1 MANTKGLGKGLSALL
16 GDDVIAAKDER
27 ASSLLLP
34 ISQVESC
41 STQPRKS
48 FDAEALS
55 DLADSIRV
63 HGIIQPLTV
72 RKLQSGYYQII
83 AGERRWRAAR
93 MAGPISRNIGV
104 IDMQTSHTTASAAVT
119 TSLARRIVAASWKPV
134 LFAVLM
140 WLSAAAGEIPIP
152 GTPVPIT
159 LQTFVV
165 MLAGLMLPWR
175 QAGAAVA
182 TYLAAGAV
190 GLPVFAG
197 GTSTLALVGPSAG
210 FLFGF
215 LPGVVVI
222 ALLRGKSDTSSFA
235 AAARTAGRY
244 LLAALVGGI
253 VVVYAFGFVIQ
264 SALTGA
270 PLAAV
275 ALVSMSFVVGDA
287 IKAVVASLAAAGLS
301 KLGR

>member
-1 MANTKGLGKGLSALL
+1 MDGSDCRGYRTTRRNLPSS
-16 GDDVIAAKDER
+16 IAYRPPFTA
-27 ASSLLLP
+27 
-34 ISQVESC
+34 
-41 STQPRKS
+41 
-48 FDAEALS
+48 
-55 DLADSIRV
+55 
-63 HGIIQPLTV
+63 
-72 RKLQSGYYQII
+72 
-83 AGERRWRAAR
+83 
-93 MAGPISRNIGV
+93 ISRNIGV
-104 IDMQTSHTTASAAVT
+104 IDMQTSHTTASAAAT

-210 FLFGF
+210 FLFGVR
-215 LPGVVVI
+215 LRLRHPVRADRCAARRRGPG
-222 ALLRGKSDTSSFA
+222 LHGLRGW
-235 AAARTAGRY
+235 RRHQGR
-244 LLAALVGGI
+244 G
-253 VVVYAFGFVIQ
+253 
-264 SALTGA
+264 
-270 PLAAV
+270 
-275 ALVSMSFVVGDA
+275 
-287 IKAVVASLAAAGLS
+287 GLS
-301 KLGR
+301 GRRRPVQARSLT

>member
-1 MANTKGLGKGLSALL
+1 MWTANAHQGHIRPRHSHS
-16 GDDVIAAKDER
+16 IAYR
-27 ASSLLLP
+27 LP
-34 ISQVESC
+34 V
-41 STQPRKS
+41 T
-48 FDAEALS
+48 A
-55 DLADSIRV
+55 
-63 HGIIQPLTV
+63 
-72 RKLQSGYYQII
+72 I
-83 AGERRWRAAR
+83 AH
-93 MAGPISRNIGV
+93 NIGV
-104 IDMQTSHTTASAAVT
+104 FIMQTSHTTSSTAATAS
-119 TSLARRIVAASWKPV
+119 LGRRIVAASWKPA

-140 WLSAAAGEIPIP
+140 WLSAAAGAIPIP

-175 QAGAAVA
+175 QAGSAVA
-182 TYLAAGAV
+182 AYLAAGAV

-197 GTSTLALVGPSAG
+197 GASTMALVGPSAG

-215 LPGVVVI
+215 LPGVIVI
-222 ALLRGKSDTSSFA
+222 ALLRGKANTSSASA
-235 AAARTAGRY
+235 AALTAGRY
-244 LLAALVGGI
+244 LLAALVGGV

-270 PLAAV
+270 PIAAV
-275 ALVSMSFVVGDA
+275 ALASMGFVAGDT

>member
-1 MANTKGLGKGLSALL
+1 
-16 GDDVIAAKDER
+16 
-27 ASSLLLP
+27 
-34 ISQVESC
+34 
-41 STQPRKS
+41 
-48 FDAEALS
+48 
-55 DLADSIRV
+55 
-63 HGIIQPLTV
+63 
-72 RKLQSGYYQII
+72 
-83 AGERRWRAAR
+83 
-93 MAGPISRNIGV
+93 
-104 IDMQTSHTTASAAVT
+104 MQTSHTTASAAAT

-235 AAARTAGRY
+235 AAAGRY
-244 LLAALVGGI
+244 LLAALVGGV

-275 ALVSMSFVVGDA
+275 ALASMGFVVGDA

>member
-1 MANTKGLGKGLSALL
+1 
-16 GDDVIAAKDER
+16 
-27 ASSLLLP
+27 
-34 ISQVESC
+34 
-41 STQPRKS
+41 
-48 FDAEALS
+48 
-55 DLADSIRV
+55 
-63 HGIIQPLTV
+63 
-72 RKLQSGYYQII
+72 
-83 AGERRWRAAR
+83 
-93 MAGPISRNIGV
+93 
-104 IDMQTSHTTASAAVT
+104 MQTSHTTASAAAT

-235 AAARTAGRY
+235 AA
-244 LLAALVGGI
+244 
-253 VVVYAFGFVIQ
+253 FGFVIQ

-275 ALVSMSFVVGDA
+275 ALASIGFVVGDA

>member
-1 MANTKGLGKGLSALL
+1 
-16 GDDVIAAKDER
+16 
-27 ASSLLLP
+27 
-34 ISQVESC
+34 
-41 STQPRKS
+41 
-48 FDAEALS
+48 
-55 DLADSIRV
+55 
-63 HGIIQPLTV
+63 
-72 RKLQSGYYQII
+72 
-83 AGERRWRAAR
+83 
-93 MAGPISRNIGV
+93 
-104 IDMQTSHTTASAAVT
+104 MQTSHTTASAAAT

-244 LLAALVGGI
+244 LLAALVGG
-253 VVVYAFGFVIQ
+253 VVVDAFGFVIQ

-275 ALVSMSFVVGDA
+275 ALASMGFVVGDA

>member
-1 MANTKGLGKGLSALL
+1 MRNAILTISS
-16 GDDVIAAKDER
+16 AAKT
-27 ASSLLLP
+27 ATSGKFGAVLK
-34 ISQVESC
+34 
-41 STQPRKS
+41 ST
-48 FDAEALS
+48 
-55 DLADSIRV
+55 
-63 HGIIQPLTV
+63 
-72 RKLQSGYYQII
+72 
-83 AGERRWRAAR
+83 
-93 MAGPISRNIGV
+93 
-104 IDMQTSHTTASAAVT
+104 
-119 TSLARRIVAASWKPV
+119 
-134 LFAVLM
+134 LFAVL
-140 WLSAAAGEIPIP
+140 LAAASMAGAVPIP

-165 MLAGLMLPWR
+165 MLAALMLPWK
-175 QAGAAVA
+175 QAGAAVLM
-182 TYLAAGAV
+182 YLAAGAA

-197 GTSTLALVGPSAG
+197 GASTMALVGPSAG

-215 LPGVVVI
+215 LPGVVAI

-244 LLAALVGGI
+244 LLAALVGGV

-275 ALVSMSFVVGDA
+275 ALASMGFVVGDA

>member
-1 MANTKGLGKGLSALL
+1 
-16 GDDVIAAKDER
+16 
-27 ASSLLLP
+27 
-34 ISQVESC
+34 
-41 STQPRKS
+41 
-48 FDAEALS
+48 
-55 DLADSIRV
+55 
-63 HGIIQPLTV
+63 
-72 RKLQSGYYQII
+72 
-83 AGERRWRAAR
+83 
-93 MAGPISRNIGV
+93 
-104 IDMQTSHTTASAAVT
+104 MQTSHTTASAAAT

-190 GLPVFAG
+190 GLAG

-215 LPGVVVI
+215 LPGVVAI

-244 LLAALVGGI
+244 LLAALVGGV

-275 ALVSMSFVVGDA
+275 ALASMGFVVGDA

>member
-1 MANTKGLGKGLSALL
+1 
-16 GDDVIAAKDER
+16 
-27 ASSLLLP
+27 
-34 ISQVESC
+34 
-41 STQPRKS
+41 
-48 FDAEALS
+48 
-55 DLADSIRV
+55 
-63 HGIIQPLTV
+63 
-72 RKLQSGYYQII
+72 
-83 AGERRWRAAR
+83 
-93 MAGPISRNIGV
+93 
-104 IDMQTSHTTASAAVT
+104 MQTSHTTASAAAT

-244 LLAALVGGI
+244 LLAALVGGV
-253 VVVYAFGFVIQ
+253 VVVYA
-264 SALTGA
+264 ALTGA

-275 ALVSMSFVVGDA
+275 ALASMGFVVGDA